1 MSVYAHLISIRVFK
15 GFFAH
20 RECAQGTG
28 WPLSALPR
36 SGKGIP
42 EMGEKMR
49 VSDDYNFGLGPTA
62 LDVCRDAIIAIAED
76 DIVVHCNLP
85 ATTLFGYSRAD
96 IQGTPISRIIPGFS
110 RDLEAAAD
118 NQRAITTVCFMSQA
132 ENVVGEHFDAELR
145 LSQPTEHDKA
155 ESIRWITV
163 VNATLRNRR
172 NQQQKLLVDC
182 ARLVGREFIN
192 ETVAVLAKALDARWV
207 MLCEI
212 DHEPTQM
219 AHTIAYWADGE
230 CRENFSYELQGT
242 PCGHVV
248 EDRVCVH
255 SSGIQRLFPDDAV
268 LVEMGAESYIGAPL
282 HASDGKLLGL
292 LAVLHDKPL
301 QETSEAALTVELF
314 AGRAGAEL
322 ERLKFGS
329 SAERLGRIVEDAA
342 SEVFVFDAE
351 TFKFLL
357 VNRGARDNLGY
368 TMDELSELTPIDIK
382 PEFTIERFLALVEPL
397 HSGRQNV
404 ITFDT
409 VHRRKDGS
417 DYNVT
422 VRLQLLN
429 DQERPVF
436 FAAIEDTTERSLTLR
451 ELRDTTE
458 RLNTVLANTTMA
470 VFLMND
476 RQECIYMNEAAEA
489 LTGYRLGET
498 EGRSLHDVIH
508 HTYPDGRPFPIHECA
523 IDRALPNGNNEQGED
538 TFVHKDGSFYP
549 VSYSAS
555 PIRDASGAAVGT
567 VIEARNIAAEIEAKR
582 ARENFNAELEARID
596 QALAER
602 DAAEAK
608 LRHAQKMEAIGKL
621 TGGVAHDFNNL
632 LQVVGGNLELIAR
645 DVSNNPRVAQRVDMA
660 LSATERGA
668 RLAHQLLAFGRKQPL
683 NPRPCN
689 IPVLM
694 THIEDMLRR
703 LLGEHIELELSSA
716 SGIWE
721 CMIDHAQLENA
732 MLNLAINARDA
743 MPEGGRLSIEL
754 ENVVIEEGSWSDLV
768 AGEYAA
774 IKMSDTGCGM
784 TSELRD
790 RVFEPFFTTKEVGK
804 GTGLGLSMV
813 YGLMKQ
819 SGGHVSIE
827 SEEGIG
833 SKFTLYLPRTL
844 ESLTQ
849 QSDST
854 GEDVVG
860 GNETILVVED
870 DDEVRMTVSST
881 LRELGYHVLLARD
894 AEAGLAVLE
903 SGTQIDLLFTDVI
916 MPGKVRSRDLAR
928 RAAEIVPAI
937 SVLFTSGYTE
947 NGIIH
952 DGRLDAGVDLLSKPY
967 NRTVLAQRIRQ
978 SLDGRKSIQA

>member
-1 MSVYAHLISIRVFK
+1 M
-15 GFFAH
+15 
-20 RECAQGTG
+20 
-28 WPLSALPR
+28 W
-36 SGKGIP
+36 
-42 EMGEKMR
+42 
-49 VSDDYNFGLGPTA
+49 VSDDHKVGLGPTA
-62 LDVCRDAIIAIAED
+62 LDICRDSIIALAED
-76 DIVVHCNLP
+76 DKVIYCNLP
-85 ATTLFGYSRAD
+85 ATKLFGYSRAD
-96 IQGTPISRIIPGFS
+96 IEGTPISSIIPGFS
-110 RDLEAAAD
+110 RDLEAATD
-118 NQRAITTVCFMSQA
+118 SRPTPTSVCFMSEA
-132 ENVVGEHFDAELR
+132 VTAVGEHFDAELH
-145 LSQPTEHDKA
+145 LSQSAEHGKA
-155 ESIRWITV
+155 ASIRWITV
-163 VNATLRNRR
+163 ANATIRKRR
-172 NQQQKLLVDC
+172 HEQQKLLIDC
-182 ARLVGREFIN
+182 ARLVGREFID
-192 ETVAVLAKALDARWV
+192 ETVAVLANALDARWV

-212 DHEPTQM
+212 DHEPTRM

-230 CRENFSYELQGT
+230 CRANFSYELQGT
-242 PCGHVV
+242 PCGDVI

-282 HASDGKLLGL
+282 HASNGQLLGL

-351 TFKFLL
+351 TFRFLL
-357 VNRGARDNLGY
+357 VNKGARDNLGY

-382 PEFTIERFLALVEPL
+382 PEFTIERFLELVEPL
-397 HSGRQNV
+397 LSGSQNV
-404 ITFDT
+404 ISFDT

-422 VRLQLLN
+422 VRLQLFN

-436 FAAIEDTTERSLTLR
+436 FAAIEDTTEQSLILR

-476 RQECIYMNEAAEA
+476 RQECIYMNEAAET
-489 LTGYRLGET
+489 LTGYRFAET
-498 EGRSLHDVIH
+498 EGRRLHDVIH
-508 HTYPDGRPFPIHECA
+508 HTYPDGRPFPIDECA
-523 IDRALPNGNNEQGED
+523 IDRALPSGNNEQGED
-538 TFVHKDGSFYP
+538 IFIHKNGSFYP

-555 PIRDASGAAVGT
+555 PIRDASGAPVGT
-567 VIEARNIAAEIEAKR
+567 VIEARNITVEIEAKR

-632 LQVVGGNLELIAR
+632 LQVVGGNLELLAR
-645 DVSNNPRVAQRVDMA
+645 DVSNNPRAAQRVDMA

-694 THIEDMLRR
+694 TNIEDMLRR
-703 LLGEHIELELSSA
+703 LLGEHIELQFSSM
-716 SGIWE
+716 SEIWE
-721 CMIDHAQLENA
+721 CMIDHSQLENA
-732 MLNLAINARDA
+732 VLNLAINARDA
-743 MPEGGRLSIEL
+743 MPEGGRLTIQL

-774 IKMSDTGCGM
+774 IKISDTGCGM
-784 TSELRD
+784 TSDIRE

-804 GTGLGLSMV
+804 GSGLGLSMV

-827 SEEGIG
+827 SEEGVG
-833 SKFTLYLPRTL
+833 TTVTLYLPRTI
-844 ESLTQ
+844 ESLSQ
-849 QSDST
+849 KCDPT
-854 GEDVVG
+854 GEDVPS

-870 DDEVRMTVSST
+870 DDEVRITVSST

-903 SGTQIDLLFTDVI
+903 SGTRIDLLFTDVI
-916 MPGKVRSRDLAR
+916 MPGKVRSHDLAR
-928 RAAEIVPAI
+928 RAVEILPEI

-967 NRTVLAQRIRQ
+967 NRAVLAQRIRQ
-978 SLDGRKSIQA
+978 SLDARKPVKAKSTENEVGTHS